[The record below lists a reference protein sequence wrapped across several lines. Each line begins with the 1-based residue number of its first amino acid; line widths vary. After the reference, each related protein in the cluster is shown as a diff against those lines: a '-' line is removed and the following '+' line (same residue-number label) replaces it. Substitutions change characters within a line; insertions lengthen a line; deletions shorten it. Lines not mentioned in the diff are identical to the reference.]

1 VTKSWA
7 QSRPE
12 PKGHGPE
19 LPFGPVGRTRGFYNI
34 DKKQPFAGRLK
45 TQAQKS
51 AEGDFLVIRSN
62 ILFLIIGA
70 LVIVVAVMGYELY
83 QDRKQPEGM
92 RIDVGPNGLK
102 IEKK

>member
-1 VTKSWA
+1 LLA
-7 QSRPE
+7 QL
-12 PKGHGPE
+12 HDE
-19 LPFGPVGRTRGFYNI
+19 L
-34 DKKQPFAGRLK
+34 LK
-45 TQAQKS
+45 
-51 AEGDFLVIRSN
+51 GDFLVSRNN